1 MPGPGKDRGETAEGV
16 YSQSFLWLGRHR
28 LDFFLENLIPI
39 PVIIFLLVGV
49 FIWLF
54 LELTRHG
61 RLMYAIGSNETAT
74 ALAGANVNKYK
85 ILAYVISGITASI
98 GGILLSARLGR
109 GDIASGN
116 NLLLDSVAAALIGFA
131 VLGAAKPNA
140 FGTAIGAL
148 FVGVLLQGLTMMNAP
163 YYTQDFVK
171 GSVLVIA
178 LIFTFALSSKGR
190 KTSH

>member
-1 MPGPGKDRGETAEGV
+1 
-16 YSQSFLWLGRHR
+16 
-28 LDFFLENLIPI
+28 
-39 PVIIFLLVGV
+39 
-49 FIWLF
+49 
-54 LELTRHG
+54 
-61 RLMYAIGSNETAT
+61 MYAIGSNETAT

-140 FGTAIGAL
+140 FGC
-148 FVGVLLQGLTMMNAP
+148 LL
-163 YYTQDFVK
+163 YTSPSPRD
-171 GSVLVIA
+171 GW
-178 LIFTFALSSKGR
+178 
-190 KTSH
+190 